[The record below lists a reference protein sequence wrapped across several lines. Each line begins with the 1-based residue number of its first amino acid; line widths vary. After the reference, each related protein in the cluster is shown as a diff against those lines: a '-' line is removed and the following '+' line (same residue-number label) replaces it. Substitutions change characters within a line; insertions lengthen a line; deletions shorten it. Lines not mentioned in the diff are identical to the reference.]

1 MPNGVIWGGA
11 VDGSNQLGAM
21 VTCQAMVTWPEG
33 CCEAAGTVATRTATA
48 VRSER
53 TIERRQGRIADWIT
67 MFLPCVTAAY
77 RWPREWRR
85 RPLASSA
92 RPLKPD
98 TRVRIHLEVHAL
110 QIETNV
116 EGWRTGPPARY
127 LSGLTCASQS
137 PKCGFIVMTRPPFS
151 S

>member
-53 TIERRQGRIADWIT
+53 TIERRQGRIADRIT

-77 RWPREWRR
+77 TLLERSYLRVPAPEVRFHRDDAS
-85 RPLASSA
+85 PL
-92 RPLKPD
+92 LL
-98 TRVRIHLEVHAL
+98 VV
-110 QIETNV
+110 V
-116 EGWRTGPPARY
+116 EIPARAVGEGEAR
-127 LSGLTCASQS
+127 LAVG
-137 PKCGFIVMTRPPFS
+137 
-151 S
+151 